1 MSRPFIVGDSSPFLK
16 RVLIP
21 FWVIRILI
29 MIIQIALYVLVIVG
43 LDVYRDDLERL
54 YDEYQTTLSYD
65 AVFAITCVIM
75 VIILL
80 CLVLDIVCIVMRA
93 RRTLTP
99 PFFLGVNIAQSTFY
113 VVDFSLTMAGPR
125 NGVVSI
131 VISVLILL
139 SFLGL
144 LVYAS
149 VIFHQYRTGS
159 LAGGAYAPAGDQEV
173 HNLVAETSYPRI
185 TDVPRPPRHSYTS
198 DYPNRG
204 TNQLSYG
211 EGAHGYGAAGVGA
224 PAGGAV
230 ANAAYE
236 PFRPADGGTEESM
249 QRQEYEMHQ
258 NSEQDGVHQRS
269 AA

>member
-29 MIIQIALYVLVIVG
+29 MIIQITLYVLVIVG
-43 LDVYRDDLERL
+43 LDVFRDDLERL
-54 YDEYQTTLSYD
+54 YDEYHTTLSYD
-65 AVFAITCVIM
+65 AVFAISCVIM

-113 VVDFSLTMAGPR
+113 VVNFGLTMAGPR
-125 NGVVSI
+125 NGVASI

-159 LAGGAYAPAGDQEV
+159 LNGGAYVPAGDPEV
-173 HNLVAETSYPRI
+173 HNFVAETSYPPI
-185 TDVPRPPRHSYTS
+185 ADVPRPPRHSYTS
-198 DYPNRG
+198 DYPN
-204 TNQLSYG
+204 QLSYG
-211 EGAHGYGAAGVGA
+211 EGAQGYSTAGVGA
-224 PAGGAV
+224 PRGGAV

-258 NSEQDGVHQRS
+258 NSEQYGVHQRS